1 MLTVVIVA
9 FLLGWAIRSLRQ
21 PHPVV
26 LKIADR
32 WVLWFAL
39 PILVVSKISR
49 ININSELLTPVAV
62 AWLAMVTSAA
72 LVLLASRLFQW
83 AASTTGALLLIGVLG
98 NTSFLG
104 IGMVEGLLSA
114 EHVSGAI
121 AYDQLG
127 TFLALATYGAFIA
140 GHFGSGERGWRP
152 IAKRIMKF
160 GPFLGLLISI
170 PVRFLHVPDGLYDV
184 MDAIGKTVP
193 PVAMCALG
201 LRFSVRAQ
209 RKVVLPTIA
218 GLTIKMLFIPTL
230 VMLVVVM
237 SGSLD
242 VMEWQTAVLESGAPP
257 MVTAGVVAVGTG
269 LDEDLVAFMVGV
281 GTLFSFVS
289 LPLISLAL

>member
-1 MLTVVIVA
+1 MLTIVIVA
-9 FLLGWAIRSLRQ
+9 FVLGWATRSIRKPDPL
-21 PHPVV
+21 V

-32 WVLWFAL
+32 WVLWCAL

-62 AWLAMVTSAA
+62 AWLSMISSAL

-83 AASTTGALLLIGVLG
+83 SDSTTGALLLIGVLG

-114 EHVSGAI
+114 DHVSGAI

-127 TFLALATYGAFIA
+127 TFLALATYGAVIA
-140 GHFGSGERGWRP
+140 GHFGSGEVGWRP
-152 IAKRIMKF
+152 ITLRILCF
-160 GPFLGLLISI
+160 GPFIGLLVSI
-170 PVRFLHVPDGLYDV
+170 PVRFLNIPDGVYSV
-184 MDAIGKTVP
+184 MDAIGKSVP
-193 PVAMCALG
+193 PIAMCALG
-201 LRFSVRAQ
+201 LRFSIRAQ
-209 RKVVLPTIA
+209 RKVVIPTIS
-218 GLTIKMLFIPTL
+218 GLVIKMLLVPAA
-230 VMLVVVM
+230 VMLVVFIT
-237 SGSLD
+237 GSSE

-257 MVTAGVVAVGTG
+257 MVTAGVVAVGAG

-289 LPLISLAL
+289 LPLISLVL